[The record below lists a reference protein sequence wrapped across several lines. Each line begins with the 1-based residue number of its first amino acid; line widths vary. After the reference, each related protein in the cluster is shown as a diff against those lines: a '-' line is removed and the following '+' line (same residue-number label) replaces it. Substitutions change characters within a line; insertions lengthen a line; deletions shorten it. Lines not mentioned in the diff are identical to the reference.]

1 MTLLR
6 QRKGLFCGETDF
18 MMALTIETWLGLAM
32 GGLGGFERNLQTLS
46 SGHVVAGSVTRLLF
60 YFSIFGH

>member
-46 SGHVVAGSVTRLLF
+46 SGHVVAGSVTR
-60 YFSIFGH
+60 FG